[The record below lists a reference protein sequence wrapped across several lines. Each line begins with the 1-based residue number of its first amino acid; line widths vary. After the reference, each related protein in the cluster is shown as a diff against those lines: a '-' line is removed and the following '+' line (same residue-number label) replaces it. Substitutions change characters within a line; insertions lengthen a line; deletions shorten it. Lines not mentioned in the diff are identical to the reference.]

1 MMAAF
6 AAFAA
11 ISCAKEIREETPVK
25 PDDNKVDAPVVWTLS
40 AGFKAEENDQ
50 PVAPA
55 SRTALNGTKMSWS
68 VGDKINVNG
77 VESLALTAADI
88 EEDAALAHF
97 QFTAVPQG
105 DELIAV
111 YPASAAG
118 TYQDTLTSV
127 NFPATQS
134 YDPETQAFDPNAA
147 ILLGSGTGTSCSF
160 QHGAV
165 YLKFTC
171 DQPVKSIRI
180 MANSYR
186 SSDGT
191 LRAGMA
197 VSGIRTVNFEQPF
210 LTDAVLKDIGTS
222 TTVDLGEGVAAG
234 TPIVVAVP
242 PRDYRHGLNFM
253 VVTSSGKYQVF
264 RSENAIQLAG
274 KLGKIMSITLNLNDL
289 KTYEGPGI
297 YSGDDYEAFVYSY
310 EAQNAEMMDRFRDGS
325 GVFHLRANIT
335 GANFTRLG
343 ANAGTHAG
351 DTGTNI
357 HFAHEFDGHGYSIHQ
372 DSSSVALFS
381 TVDASGYIHDLE
393 LTGKFTKIANHGW
406 GTANLVIRNFG
417 ELRNCVNRMD
427 ISIDETVP
435 LGSGSTKDK
444 VGVFLTGLVLSNGG
458 VMRDCINYGKI
469 EANLDYTGQ
478 NHPLI
483 VGAIACVGNYEGS
496 CGNFENCEN
505 YGNITIT
512 KQSTASGGYSL
523 TRSLQCGIGGICGK
537 VDDGSIASRGNPNVE
552 EGKYYAKETAFC
564 FFENCHNEGNIT
576 YWEDGNSNNS
586 PLAIG
591 GILGRCCKTSSDGTS
606 FSFSGLDGYYLIINY
621 NCRNT
626 GTIDVSSSAGQLAAF
641 DISGARELYIGG
653 IAGVVHGICTKSGG
667 YAVIRGRSDC
677 TIKVGGTRGGEV
689 AGGIIG
695 GACLCKV
702 EMSTASIKYEK
713 TDNTLFTPTKAGLL
727 GACLGLVI
735 KRCVIYGGSSLE
747 HSNAQYSIDASA
759 LNGYTVVGTGF
770 GGVTSN
776 SSTYKYHNKWDATT
790 GDFTDAEQTTPY
802 IILEGS
808 GTTNYYFNFTGK
820 KPDGTSFTTG
830 EYTKTNKADCDVVY
844 GPAGSISWRSDNV
857 HMVVNAAS

>member
-1 MMAAF
+1 MAAF

-25 PDDNKVDAPVVWTLS
+25 PEETEVNAPVVWTLS
-40 AGFKAEENDQ
+40 AGFKPEENDQ

-180 MANSYR
+180 MANAY
-186 SSDGT
+186 T
-191 LRAGMA
+191 LNDNKEMRAGMA
-197 VSGIRTVNFEQPF
+197 VSGIRTVNFDQYF
-210 LTDAVLKDIGTS
+210 LTDAVVPDIGSS
-222 TTVDLGEGVAAG
+222 TTVDLGAGVPAG
-234 TPIVVAVP
+234 TPIVAAMP
-242 PRDYRHGLNFM
+242 PRNFKDGLNFM
-253 VVTSSGKYQVF
+253 VITTDDKYQIF
-264 RSENAIQLAG
+264 KSENGIQLAS
-274 KLGKIMSITLNLNDL
+274 KLGKILNISLNLNDL

-297 YSGDDYEAFVYSY
+297 YSADDYEAFIYSY
-310 EAQNAEMMDRFRDGS
+310 ERQDADMLDRFRDAS
-325 GVFHLRANIT
+325 GVYHLRADISAIT
-335 GANFTRLG
+335 LTRMG
-343 ANAGTHAG
+343 ANAGGHAG
-351 DTGTNI
+351 EAGSNI
-357 HFAHEFDGHGYSIHQ
+357 HFVHEFDGHGHTIHR
-372 DSSSVALFS
+372 DSTSVALFS
-381 TVDASGYIHDLE
+381 YLEGYIHDLE
-393 LTGKFTKIANHGW
+393 LSGKYTRIANTGW
-406 GTANLVIRNFG
+406 GTPTLVIRNHG
-417 ELRNCVNRMD
+417 EIRNCVNRMN
-427 ISIDETVP
+427 IFINETTP
-435 LGSGSTKDK
+435 GSAA
-444 VGVFLTGLVLSNGG
+444 VQLTGFVTSNAGA
-458 VMRDCINYGKI
+458 MRDCVNYGNI
-469 EANLDYTGQ
+469 EANLIYTGG
-478 NHPLI
+478 NRKLY
-483 VGAIACVGNYEGS
+483 VGGIAAIGEDAGE
-496 CGNFENCEN
+496 CGNFENCHN
-505 YGNITIT
+505 YGNIKIT
-512 KQSTASGGYSL
+512 KTSTPSGAYTL
-523 TRSLQCGIGGICGK
+523 TRTLSCGIGGICGK
-537 VDDGSIASRGNPNVE
+537 IEAGSIASRGNANVV

-606 FSFSGLDGYYLIINY
+606 FDFSGLDGYYLIINY

-653 IAGVVHGICTKSGG
+653 IAGVVHGICSKSGG

-689 AGGIIG
+689 AGGIVG
-695 GACLCKV
+695 GACLCKI
-702 EMSTASIKYEK
+702 EMATASIKYEK
-713 TDNTLFTPTKAGLL
+713 TGNTLFAPSKAGLL
-727 GACLGLVI
+727 GACVGFVI
-735 KRCVIYGGSSLE
+735 KRCVIYGGSSLD
-747 HSNAQYSIDASA
+747 HANAQYNIDASGM
-759 LNGYTVVGTGF
+759 NGYSVVASGF
-770 GGVTSN
+770 GGVTVN
-776 SSTYKYHNKWDATT
+776 SSTYTYHNAWGADGNYSDQA
-790 GDFTDAEQTTPY
+790 QTSPW
-802 IILEGS
+802 IIAEGS
-808 GTTNYYFNFTGK
+808 STVKYFNFTGV
-820 KPDGTSFTTG
+820 KPDGSSFTAGT
-830 EYTKTNKADCDVVY
+830 YTNANKASCDAFY
-844 GPAGSISWRSDNV
+844 GPNANRSIRKSSTV
-857 HMVVNAAS
+857 EVQFVINAAS